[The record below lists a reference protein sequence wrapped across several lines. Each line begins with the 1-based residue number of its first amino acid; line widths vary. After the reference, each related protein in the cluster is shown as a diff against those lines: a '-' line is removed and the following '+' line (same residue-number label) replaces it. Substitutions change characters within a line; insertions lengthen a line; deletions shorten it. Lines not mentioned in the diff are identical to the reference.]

1 MYEEKFTP
9 DPKMLKSRSALQ
21 KRKEALLFLS
31 LCPQSDISK
40 VVKSG
45 NLTLEDF
52 ERISYLLDQLGL
64 QNYRFSFENKH
75 ADLLKELGNQIED
88 KVQTGMVNLAEE
100 LQQRELWSQEFLSQ
114 LPTERM
120 QTCFKKIFELSL

>member
-9 DPKMLKSRSALQ
+9 DPQMLKMRATLQ
-21 KRKEALLFLS
+21 KKKEALLFLS

-40 VVKSG
+40 VIKNG
-45 NLTLEDF
+45 NLTVEDF

-64 QNYRFSFENKH
+64 QNYRFSFENRH
-75 ADLLKELGNQIED
+75 PDLLHELGSQIEN
-88 KVQTGMVNLAEE
+88 KVNSGNVDIADE
-100 LQQRELWSQEFLSQ
+100 LRQRELWNQEFLRQ

-120 QTCFKKIFELSL
+120 QTCFKKIFDLSL